1 MDSYFVLLL
10 LVIVDNS
17 QGKYADHVRCKILE
31 KKKKDKKNGLSFHQT
46 QNNSV
51 QIIDSWLRNDIKKK
65 DKKEKKT
72 RCTILRML
80 TNDQKLNLELIRLGA
95 VIPSFSCRLCN
106 QSEIIMSLV
115 KYVCFIINVMYVC
128 YM

>member
-1 MDSYFVLLL
+1 MQDTREEEEG
-10 LVIVDNS
+10 
-17 QGKYADHVRCKILE
+17 QE
-31 KKKKDKKNGLSFHQT
+31 KHGLSFHQT

-65 DKKEKKT
+65 DKKKT

-95 VIPSFSCRLCN
+95 VIPSFLCN

-115 KYVCFIINVMYVC
+115 KYVCFYYKCHVCMLYVIQLFFSVLL
-128 YM
+128 YY

>member
-1 MDSYFVLLL
+1 MLNFSILTTRTITIDSYFVLLL

-31 KKKKDKKNGLSFHQT
+31 KKKKDKKKHGLSFHQT

-65 DKKEKKT
+65 DKKKKKKT
-72 RCTILRML
+72 RCTIL
-80 TNDQKLNLELIRLGA
+80 LE
-95 VIPSFSCRLCN
+95 
-106 QSEIIMSLV
+106 
-115 KYVCFIINVMYVC
+115 NVNK
-128 YM
+128 

>member
-1 MDSYFVLLL
+1 MQDTREEEEG
-10 LVIVDNS
+10 
-17 QGKYADHVRCKILE
+17 QE
-31 KKKKDKKNGLSFHQT
+31 KHGLSFHQT

-65 DKKEKKT
+65 DKKEKKKPDVQSY
-72 RCTILRML
+72 LRML

-95 VIPSFSCRLCN
+95 VIPSFLCN

-115 KYVCFIINVMYVC
+115 KYVCFYYKCHVCMLYVIQRFLLSFIILLIV
-128 YM
+128 